1 MSEDPAAKPAPEP
14 EPLSI
19 EKPPPGEILAR
30 FKTKRS
36 PDERIQTL
44 LPALPHLKI
53 SDAKDYVRLHP
64 DDAYWSDEYCF
75 VMVYSDRY
83 DALVSISTMCK
94 FEIKLD
100 PETDTISVCGV
111 SVPTLLEG
119 EEAKTLASGHSR
131 QRVSA
136 TGY

>member
-75 VMVYSDRY
+75 VMVPVPGLKD
-83 DALVSISTMCK
+83 
-94 FEIKLD
+94 
-100 PETDTISVCGV
+100 SV
-111 SVPTLLEG
+111 LHL
-119 EEAKTLASGHSR
+119 LASDLAETR
-131 QRVSA
+131 PRVASNISA
-136 TGY
+136 WP

>member
-1 MSEDPAAKPAPEP
+1 
-14 EPLSI
+14 
-19 EKPPPGEILAR
+19 
-30 FKTKRS
+30 
-36 PDERIQTL
+36 
-44 LPALPHLKI
+44 
-53 SDAKDYVRLHP
+53 
-64 DDAYWSDEYCF
+64 
-75 VMVYSDRY
+75 MVYSDRY

-100 PETDTISVCGV
+100 PETDTISVRGV